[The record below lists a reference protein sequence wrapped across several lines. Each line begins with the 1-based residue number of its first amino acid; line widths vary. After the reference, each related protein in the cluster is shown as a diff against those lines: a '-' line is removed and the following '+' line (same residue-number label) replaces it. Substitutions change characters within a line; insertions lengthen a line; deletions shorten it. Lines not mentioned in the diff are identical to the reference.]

1 MLSEFLNVPRFN
13 IDQRLQ
19 LARDI
24 CDSPRAHDLL
34 RRAAQAVADAMAQ
47 VRIAPQGHLT
57 FAKGSLSTGYALYA
71 RCVLKDA
78 EVDELVLL
86 QVTFSMHTDGVLRG
100 RCELEVALFEGA
112 AVDNGDPGK
121 PLGRR
126 LARLSAFATPVD
138 LNFGEAD
145 QDVARL
151 WQMVTR
157 LGYGERFSWEPGL
170 ASAVAAA
177 FCDQVAP

>member
-1 MLSEFLNVPRFN
+1 MPRFN

-34 RRAAQAVADAMAQ
+34 RKAAQAVAEALAQ
-47 VRIAPQGHLT
+47 VRIAPEGDLT
-57 FAKGSLSTGYALYA
+57 FGKSALPTGYSLFA

-78 EVDELVLL
+78 EVDELRLL
-86 QVTFSMHTDGVLRG
+86 LVTFTMHTDGVLRG
-100 RCELEVALFEGA
+100 RCELEVALFHGA
-112 AVDNGDPGK
+112 VVNASDGSK

-145 QDVARL
+145 HDVARL
-151 WQMVTR
+151 WQTVTR
-157 LGYGERFSWEPGL
+157 LGYGERFAWEPGL
-170 ASAVAAA
+170 ASAVAVA